1 MPHRDAVHLIKTTHP
16 LLKGVGWRHRPRGRT
31 KEVVDLLCGPA
42 DDARVVD
49 PSELDAVD
57 GLPSNAASAAHLGM
71 SEKTVKDHIAK
82 AANEVNGLSKL
93 RARARIYICY
103 LHDQWESSP
112 HGKSSTPIPQTG
124 TTRVA

>member
-1 MPHRDAVHLIKTTHP
+1 MPYREAVYLIKTTHP

-31 KEVVDLLCGPA
+31 KEVVDLLCAPA
-42 DDARVVD
+42 DDSRLIE
-49 PSELDAVD
+49 PRQLDAID
-57 GLPSNAASAAHLGM
+57 GLPSNAAIGQLGM

-103 LHDQWESSP
+103 LHDQWETSPPSRNSSP
-112 HGKSSTPIPQTG
+112 TPPTG

>member
-1 MPHRDAVHLIKTTHP
+1 MPHREVVHLIKTTHP

-42 DDARVVD
+42 DDSRPLD
-49 PSELDAVD
+49 PSEFDAVD
-57 GLPSNAASAAHLGM
+57 GLPSNAAIATHLGM

-82 AANEVNGLSKL
+82 AANEVNGLTKL

-112 HGKSSTPIPQTG
+112 PARTSVGVG
-124 TTRVA
+124 